1 MRGDELRVWKSASVV
16 LGGISVLFGVWTFLI
31 QPYRDESRATETHI
45 RELVAA
51 ELRVR
56 EVEGRGLVSD
66 LAALQRRVDAMA
78 TDLAAVKQ
86 AVAVVEER
94 TRFLEEFVRT
104 RKVAGVREPGA
115 VAGEPP

>member
-31 QPYRDESRATETHI
+31 QPYREESRATERHVK
-45 RELVAA
+45 ELVAA

-56 EVEGRGLVSD
+56 EAEGRGLESD

-78 TDLAAVKQ
+78 ADLATVKQ

-94 TRFLEEFVRT
+94 TRFLEEFVRG
-104 RKVAGVREPGA
+104 RKVAA
-115 VAGEPP
+115 VSDPVDVVGEPP